1 MKRSGG
7 DKARGFTL
15 IELLVVIA
23 IIAILAAL
31 LLPALSRARAYAQR
45 TRCLSN
51 QRQLALTWMLYSSDH
66 NELLVPNGFGSETSI
81 GDKRLWVLGDEHINP
96 NHFTNTSYLV
106 DPRFAAFADYLKGP
120 EIYKCPADHS
130 TVDLGGQ
137 SFPKVRSYAL
147 NGYLSWQAP
156 PDDWMA
162 ISSRYVNFLKSSD
175 LGPARPADIFTFMDT
190 APGNLCHSAFVVALG
205 LNAGLYYHLPAVQH
219 ENHATVS
226 FADGHSD
233 IHKWRDPVTLTEARP
248 NWIPN
253 HFTLWAR
260 NSEDLQWL
268 QEHATKLK

>member
-1 MKRSGG
+1 MKRPG
-7 DKARGFTL
+7 DGKARGFTL

-23 IIAILAAL
+23 IIAILAAM
-31 LLPALSRARAYAQR
+31 LLPSLSRAKAYARR

-51 QRQLALTWMLYSSDH
+51 QHQLALTWAMYSNDH
-66 NELLVPNGFGSETSI
+66 NEMLVPNGFGTEATV
-81 GDKRLWVLGDEHINP
+81 GGTRLWVLGDEHINP
-96 NHFTNTSYLV
+96 YHFTNISYLV
-106 DPRFAAFADYLKGP
+106 DPRLAAFGDYLKNP
-120 EIYKCPADHS
+120 EIYKCPADFS
-130 TVDLGGQ
+130 TVDIGGQ

-156 PDDWMA
+156 ADDWMA
-162 ISSRYVNFLKSSD
+162 VSSRYINFLKSSD
-175 LGPARPADIFTFMDT
+175 LGPARPANIFTFMDA

-205 LNAGLYYHLPAVQH
+205 LNAGMYYHLPSVGH
-219 ENHATVS
+219 ENSATVS

-233 IHKWRDPVTLTEARP
+233 VHKWRDPVTLNEAKP

-268 QEHATKLK
+268 QEHATKAK